1 MDKKYFIADL
11 HFGHKNILTLANR
24 RFSSI
29 EEHDQYVI
37 DCINSIVDKGDL
49 LYILGDLGYRSDKE
63 KLKEMLL
70 RINTRNIHVVKG
82 NHDKLATLVEFKRT
96 GVIADVKE
104 YMKVQKG
111 NDTVV
116 CFHYPIREWEGYYHG
131 WYHAYG
137 HCIDID
143 TEILTKD
150 GWKNYYDISKDD
162 RDSLLGK
169 LNSNLANEKLIQEYM
184 KRIKYLARTHHFE
197 VEVKNEQNNYL
208 KIRLDSNN
216 TKLQDKSFCFQKTV
230 AMENLLM
237 DTENQFSK
245 LDKSFADIEQAIKFY
260 NQV

>member
-1 MDKKYFIADL
+1 MQFIDILKSLTGERRAITNNIYENGVLFYSTQLFHPGKEPLLFFQAENGIEFFAPEMNLYLFFPWDETALIPSYLDYLKNNFITLTKAYSLKK
-11 HFGHKNILTLANR
+11 GTP
-24 RFSSI
+24 
-29 EEHDQYVI
+29 
-37 DCINSIVDKGDL
+37 
-49 LYILGDLGYRSDKE
+49 E
-63 KLKEMLL
+63 KLLQV
-70 RINTRNIHVVKG
+70 N
-82 NHDKLATLVEFKRT
+82 
-96 GVIADVKE
+96 
-104 YMKVQKG
+104 
-111 NDTVV
+111 
-116 CFHYPIREWEGYYHG
+116 
-131 WYHAYG
+131 
-137 HCIDID
+137 
-143 TEILTKD
+143 
-150 GWKNYYDISKDD
+150 DISKDD

-197 VEVKNEQNNYL
+197 VEVKNEQKDYL